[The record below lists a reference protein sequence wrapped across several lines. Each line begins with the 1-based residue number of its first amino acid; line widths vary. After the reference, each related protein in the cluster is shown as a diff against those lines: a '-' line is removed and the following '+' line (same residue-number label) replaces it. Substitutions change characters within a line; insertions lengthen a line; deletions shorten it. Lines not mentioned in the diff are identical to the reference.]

1 MKATTLASLLVTLSL
16 SGCATSTPIQRLS
29 ESRSHFSEEPK
40 LRPHNFPAEDVYRI
54 YHRAATG
61 FVSLDSIREAAE
73 QRALR
78 FAQGQGR
85 EVVFLGER
93 TSSPPH
99 ILGNFP
105 RIEIVFALGGTS
117 RPAGAESKYDLLE
130 QLKRM
135 LDEGVLTP
143 AEYEIE
149 KAKVLARDK

>member
-1 MKATTLASLLVTLSL
+1 MNTLRALTLLLTLSL
-16 SGCATSTPIQRLS
+16 SSCATSTPIQRLS
-29 ESRSHFSEEPK
+29 ESRSHFSEEPA

-78 FAQGQGR
+78 VAQGQGR

-105 RIEIVFALGGTS
+105 RIEIVFALGGTN
-117 RPAGAESKYDLLE
+117 RPAGGESKYDLLE
-130 QLKRM
+130 QLKRL
-135 LDEGVLTP
+135 LDEGALTP
-143 AEYEIE
+143 AEYEVE
-149 KAKVLARDK
+149 KAKVLTRDK